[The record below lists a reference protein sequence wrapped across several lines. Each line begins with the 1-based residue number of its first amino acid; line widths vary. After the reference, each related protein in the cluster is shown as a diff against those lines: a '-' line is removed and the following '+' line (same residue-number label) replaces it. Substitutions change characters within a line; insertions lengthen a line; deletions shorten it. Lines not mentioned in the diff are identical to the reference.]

1 MFPFRSVWL
10 FLTADRT
17 QQQQLRWEKRL
28 NGDTVEWSSNIRP
41 AFFLPCCSLS
51 SSLITPSPIFSLS
64 IHLLAAFEVPPLQ
77 VQNAVSWES
86 GVKEGRGNTPTTSKG
101 FSWVVGRWGLFLAL
115 WCPFKRLAW
124 RWRRRENRG
133 RGYRKLMPHS
143 HCCHTAM
150 SYSKQTF
157 FYNKMHIVFGMN
169 GMNVQYY

>member
-1 MFPFRSVWL
+1 MVTQWSGAAIFILLSFSRFIRLAVPFLHLSPLPHHLFPL
-10 FLTADRT
+10 
-17 QQQQLRWEKRL
+17 
-28 NGDTVEWSSNIRP
+28 
-41 AFFLPCCSLS
+41 C
-51 SSLITPSPIFSLS
+51 S

-157 FYNKMHIVFGMN
+157 FCNKMHIVFGMN
-169 GMNVQYY
+169 GMDVLLKSLSFKDENMKMQLSENIGSYG

>member
-1 MFPFRSVWL
+1 MVTQWSGAAIFILLSFSRFIRLAVPFL
-10 FLTADRT
+10 H
-17 QQQQLRWEKRL
+17 
-28 NGDTVEWSSNIRP
+28 
-41 AFFLPCCSLS
+41 LS
-51 SSLITPSPIFSLS
+51 SLPPHLFPLCS

-169 GMNVQYY
+169 GMDVLLKSLSFKDENMKMQLSENIGSYG